1 MWEKIGNISAEKCGK
16 VVLRNCAGD
25 KFRTHETPSFFLSS
39 FCGSRFPFSPLVFQA
54 LTKHRPGFGF
64 GALCV
69 LVMCMNMR
77 FMAYKLQSALSQRGE
92 HYKVNQ
98 LQHYSDRLGR
108 MVTKYVLEKSETDE
122 TGKHISTRVLETYS
136 MADVVK
142 TLAKIYSG

>member
-25 KFRTHETPSFFLSS
+25 KFRTHETPLLLFSFF
-39 FCGSRFPFSPLVFQA
+39 FCSSRFPFSPLVFQA

-64 GALCV
+64 GALCI

-92 HYKVNQ
+92 HYKINQ
-98 LQHYSDRLGR
+98 LQSYSVRHDR
-108 MVTKYVLEKSETDE
+108 MVTKYVVEKIVPGQPRGE
-122 TGKHISTRVLETYS
+122 RVLETYS

>member
-1 MWEKIGNISAEKCGK
+1 MWEKNGNISAEKCGK

-92 HYKVNQ
+92 HYKINQ
-98 LQHYSDRLGR
+98 LQSYSVRHDR
-108 MVTKYVLEKSETDE
+108 MVTKYVVEKIVPGQPRGE
-122 TGKHISTRVLETYS
+122 RVLETYS

>member
-69 LVMCMNMR
+69 SVMCMNMR

-98 LQHYSDRLGR
+98 LQSYSVRHDR
-108 MVTKYVLEKSETDE
+108 MVTKYVVEKIVPGELRGE
-122 TGKHISTRVLETYS
+122 RVLETYS

>member
-92 HYKVNQ
+92 HYKINQ
-98 LQHYSDRLGR
+98 LQSYSVRHDR
-108 MVTKYVLEKSETDE
+108 MVTKYVVEKIVPGELRGE
-122 TGKHISTRVLETYS
+122 RVLETYS
-136 MADVVK
+136 MAEVVK

>member
-98 LQHYSDRLGR
+98 LQSYSVRHDR
-108 MVTKYVLEKSETDE
+108 MVTKYVVEKIVPGELRGE
-122 TGKHISTRVLETYS
+122 RVLETYS

>member
-1 MWEKIGNISAEKCGK
+1 MWEKIGNISAGKCGK

-25 KFRTHETPSFFLSS
+25 KFRTHETPLFLFSFF
-39 FCGSRFPFSPLVFQA
+39 FCSSRFPFSPLVFQA

-64 GALCV
+64 GASCV

-92 HYKVNQ
+92 HYKINQ
-98 LQHYSDRLGR
+98 LQSYSVRHDR
-108 MVTKYVLEKSETDE
+108 MVTKYVVEKIVPGEPRGE
-122 TGKHISTRVLETYS
+122 RVLETYS

>member
-92 HYKVNQ
+92 HYKINQ
-98 LQHYSDRLGR
+98 LQSYSVRHDR
-108 MVTKYVLEKSETDE
+108 MVTKYVVEKIVPGELRGE
-122 TGKHISTRVLETYS
+122 RVLETYS

>member
-16 VVLRNCAGD
+16 VVLRNCAGANSARM
-25 KFRTHETPSFFLSS
+25 KHLPFFSLLFAVRVSPFLLWFFRLSRS
-39 FCGSRFPFSPLVFQA
+39 TGPVSGS
-54 LTKHRPGFGF
+54 

-92 HYKVNQ
+92 HYKINQ
-98 LQHYSDRLGR
+98 LQSYSVRHER
-108 MVTKYVLEKSETDE
+108 MVTKYVIEKIVPGEPRGE
-122 TGKHISTRVLETYS
+122 RVLETYS

-142 TLAKIYSG
+142 KLAEIYSG

>member
-54 LTKHRPGFGF
+54 LTNHRPGFGF

-92 HYKVNQ
+92 HYKINQ
-98 LQHYSDRLGR
+98 LQSYSVRHDR
-108 MVTKYVLEKSETDE
+108 MVTKYVVEKIVPGEPRGE
-122 TGKHISTRVLETYS
+122 RVLETYS

>member
-92 HYKVNQ
+92 HYKINQ
-98 LQHYSDRLGR
+98 LQSYSVRHDR
-108 MVTKYVLEKSETDE
+108 MVTKYVVEKIVPGQPRGE
-122 TGKHISTRVLETYS
+122 RVLETYS

>member
-69 LVMCMNMR
+69 SVMCMNMR

-98 LQHYSDRLGR
+98 LQSYSVRHDR
-108 MVTKYVLEKSETDE
+108 MVTKYVVEKIVPGELRGE
-122 TGKHISTRVLETYS
+122 RVLETYS
-136 MADVVK
+136 MAEVVK

>member
-25 KFRTHETPSFFLSS
+25 KFRAHETPLFLFSFF
-39 FCGSRFPFSPLVFQA
+39 FCSSRFPFSPLVFQA

-92 HYKVNQ
+92 HYKINQ
-98 LQHYSDRLGR
+98 LQSYSVRHDR
-108 MVTKYVLEKSETDE
+108 MVTKYVVEK
-122 TGKHISTRVLETYS
+122 TGPGEPRGERVLETYS

-142 TLAKIYSG
+142 KLAEIYSG

>member
-92 HYKVNQ
+92 HYKINQ
-98 LQHYSDRLGR
+98 LQSYSVRHDR
-108 MVTKYVLEKSETDE
+108 MVTKYVVEKIVPGEPRGE
-122 TGKHISTRVLETYS
+122 RVLETYS

>member
-1 MWEKIGNISAEKCGK
+1 MWEKIGKISAEKCGK

-69 LVMCMNMR
+69 LVMCLNMR

-92 HYKVNQ
+92 HYKINQ
-98 LQHYSDRLGR
+98 LQSYSVRHDR
-108 MVTKYVLEKSETDE
+108 MVTKYVVEKIVPGELRGE
-122 TGKHISTRVLETYS
+122 RVLETYS
-136 MADVVK
+136 MAEVVK